1 MTADAVGCVS
11 APDSGP
17 VSVLL
22 TALHVASELSAYAT
36 SERTSGI

>member
-11 APDSGP
+11 DSGS
-17 VSVLL
+17 VSVLP
-22 TALHVASELSAYAT
+22 TALLAASELSAYAT